1 MSETFMPQLGRKV
14 LSPHWKE
21 MKTKRSRPQ
30 LKGGLSIEENVGK
43 GVYSSVHCTFRWY
56 NHEVYIFFNKMC
68 TNSST
73 CCNKLNQ
80 RYWSIKKHR
89 LIILDLWS
97 SKIHNL
103 VQFNSVAQSCP
114 SLYDPMDCSMSG
126 LPVQLLEFIQTH
138 VHWFGYAIQPSHPLL
153 SPSPP
158 TFTISQHQGL
168 FQWVSSL
175 HQVAKLLEFQLQH
188 QSFQRIFRIDSL

>member
-1 MSETFMPQLGRKV
+1 MRKTWEKAQFTV
-14 LSPHWKE
+14 LLDGIT
-21 MKTKRSRPQ
+21 MRYIYFLTK

-43 GVYSSVHCTFRWY
+43 SSVHCTFRWY

-114 SLYDPMDCSMSG
+114 SLYNPMDCSMSG

-138 VHWFGYAIQPSHPLL
+138 VH
-153 SPSPP
+153 
-158 TFTISQHQGL
+158 
-168 FQWVSSL
+168 
-175 HQVAKLLEFQLQH
+175 
-188 QSFQRIFRIDSL
+188 

>member
-1 MSETFMPQLGRKV
+1 MPQLGRKV

-114 SLYDPMDCSMSG
+114 SLYDPMDCSTPG
-126 LPVQLLEFIQTH
+126 FLVLHYLPEFAQIH
-138 VHWFGYAIQPSHPLL
+138 VH
-153 SPSPP
+153 
-158 TFTISQHQGL
+158 
-168 FQWVSSL
+168 
-175 HQVAKLLEFQLQH
+175 
-188 QSFQRIFRIDSL
+188 